1 MSLATADLCD
11 RHEEQLRDGELRVVA
26 PMFRSFGARRAFHGP
41 IATLKLFEDNS
52 FVRKMLEQPGAGR
65 VLVIDGGGSL
75 RRALLG
81 DQLAALGVK
90 NGWAGIVV
98 YGCIRDSAA
107 IATMDI
113 GVFALATHPQKT
125 DKRNV
130 GEADVPVSFGG
141 VTFFPGDWLYADN
154 DGVLVARAALT

>member
-1 MSLATADLCD
+1 MTLATADLCD
-11 RHEEQLRDGELRVVA
+11 RHEEQLRNGELRVVA
-26 PMFRSFGARRAFHGP
+26 PLFRSFGGRNAFHGP

-52 FVRKMLEQPGAGR
+52 FVRKALDQPGAGR
-65 VLVIDGGGSL
+65 VLVIDGGGSK
-75 RRALLG
+75 RRALVG

-90 NGWAGIVV
+90 NGWAGILV

-125 DKRNV
+125 DKKNV
-130 GEADVPVSFGG
+130 GETDVPVSFGG
-141 VTFFPGDWLYADN
+141 TSFHSGEWLYADG
-154 DGVLVARAALT
+154 DGVLVARTALA